1 MASTI
6 NKRPRRKRAGEKTSE
21 FIKQEEQYSE
31 LNCSK
36 IDKDLESDNKSIL
49 IDTPKINDNNT
60 SICKEKYDKYTSIY
74 RFKYVELETFDTFY
88 VYIKFKKCIDDIL
101 KSLNFGKKLD
111 SKALS
116 ETNNVNSIK
125 HLEEKINELQN
136 QSKQLQDENRT
147 VSEII
152 KYIDENECI
161 TESKSNADYY
171 SKLLKLGRY

>member
-1 MASTI
+1 M
-6 NKRPRRKRAGEKTSE
+6 SE
-21 FIKQEEQYSE
+21 FIKQEGQYSE

-36 IDKDLESDNKSIL
+36 IDKDLESGNKSIL

-88 VYIKFKKCIDDIL
+88 VYIEFKKCIDDIL

-116 ETNNVNSIK
+116 EINNDVNSIK

-136 QSKQLQDENRT
+136 QNKQLQDENRT

-152 KYIDENECI
+152 KYIHEN
-161 TESKSNADYY
+161 
-171 SKLLKLGRY
+171 

>member
-1 MASTI
+1 M
-6 NKRPRRKRAGEKTSE
+6 SE
-21 FIKQEEQYSE
+21 FIKQEGQYSE

-36 IDKDLESDNKSIL
+36 IDKDLESGNKSIL
-49 IDTPKINDNNT
+49 IDKPKINDNNT

-88 VYIKFKKCIDDIL
+88 VYIEFKKCIDDIL

-116 ETNNVNSIK
+116 ETNNDVNSIK

-136 QSKQLQDENRT
+136 QNKQLQDENRT
-147 VSEII
+147 VSEIN
-152 KYIDENECI
+152 KYIHEN
-161 TESKSNADYY
+161 
-171 SKLLKLGRY
+171 